1 MTTAAFATVATF
13 DLDLDREA
21 EQRAGLEQVI
31 LPSVRQAPGFVSGT
45 WTLDRRLCQSTVVVL
60 FDSTEAAEAF
70 TDSVRLNAPNQE
82 AVGISLREIRVVE
95 VTAVASQGQPREDE
109 APRP

>member
-1 MTTAAFATVATF
+1 MTSAAFATVATF

-45 WTLDRRLCQSTVVVL
+45 WTLDRRLCQSTVVVA
-60 FDSTEAAEAF
+60 FESSEAAEAF
-70 TDSVRLNAPNQE
+70 ADSVRLNAPARE
-82 AVGISLREIRVVE
+82 AIGISLREIRVVE
-95 VTAVASQGQPREDE
+95 ILAVA
-109 APRP
+109 